1 MSTGDANKSGKG
13 QTAKKM
19 ESAQQL
25 KELQSAILV
34 DTDGLKVA
42 APVGHTVLIPVSPS
56 VEQARQAVVERL
68 QHEPDR
74 IAALL
79 EQGITALLPL
89 LPEQVPWLAA
99 EEKVGQGAIHYAGLA
114 KGQGAAQTKRAQD
127 LGGQGAGDDVGAMT
141 KREHE
146 SIPAAQQP
154 GSREAARCAC
164 GDPACAWVARAQ
176 AAVAAAWASGA
187 AERLRLLGW
196 TREALLAAVWAA
208 WAAAAPLADAEAALR
223 RAVGPRESERRP
235 AAGPLGQALA
245 ERLAEAAEQGRLH
258 EPAPEFHDV
267 GVELGPVGP
276 AAAGVPQGPDPAPWA
291 AMLPGVRGAAT
302 GLTLVASQ
310 VMQRAEELAAPLR
323 TKPQ

>member
-1 MSTGDANKSGKG
+1 MSTGDADQPEKG
-13 QTAKKM
+13 PKLKKM
-19 ESAQQL
+19 ESGQQL
-25 KELQSAILV
+25 KELQSNIHV

-42 APVGHTVLIPVSPS
+42 AAVGHKVLIPVSPS

-79 EQGITALLPL
+79 EQGTAALLPL
-89 LPEQVPWLAA
+89 LPEQVPWLVAQEDA
-99 EEKVGQGAIHYAGLA
+99 SQGVSYLTGEQVQGDDAI
-114 KGQGAAQTKRAQD
+114 KRAKD
-127 LGGQGAGDDVGAMT
+127 LGGQAAGDDVRAMT

-146 SIPAAQQP
+146 HESIFAAQQP
-154 GSREAARCAC
+154 GSREATRCAC
-164 GDPACAWVARAQ
+164 GDPACAWVAPAQ

-208 WAAAAPLADAEAALR
+208 WAAAAPLADADAALR
-223 RAVGPRESERRP
+223 RAAGPRERERRP
-235 AAGPLGQALA
+235 AAGPLGQVLA

-267 GVELGPVGP
+267 DVELGPVGP
-276 AAAGVPQGPDPAPWA
+276 AATGVSQGPDPAPWA

-310 VMQRAEELAAPLR
+310 VMQRAEELAATLR
-323 TKPQ
+323 TKP

>member
-1 MSTGDANKSGKG
+1 MSTGDADKSGNG
-13 QTAKKM
+13 QKAKKI
-19 ESAQQL
+19 ESGQQL
-25 KELQSAILV
+25 KELQSAIHL
-34 DTDGLKVA
+34 DIDGLKVA
-42 APVGHTVLIPVSPS
+42 AAVGHMVLIPVNPS

-79 EQGITALLPL
+79 EQGTAALLPL
-89 LPEQVPWLAA
+89 LPEQVPWLVAQEDA
-99 EEKVGQGAIHYAGLA
+99 SQGVSYLTGEEVQGDDAI
-114 KGQGAAQTKRAQD
+114 KRAKA
-127 LGGQGAGDDVGAMT
+127 LGGQAAGDDVRAMI

-154 GSREAARCAC
+154 GSREATRCAC
-164 GDPACAWVARAQ
+164 GDPACAWVAPVQ
-176 AAVAAAWASGA
+176 AAIAAAWASGA

-223 RAVGPRESERRP
+223 RAAGPRERERRP
-235 AAGPLGQALA
+235 AAGPLGQVLA

-267 GVELGPVGP
+267 DVELGPVGP
-276 AAAGVPQGPDPAPWA
+276 AATGVPQGPDPAPWA

-310 VMQRAEELAAPLR
+310 VMQRAEELAATLR